1 MAVYLARI
9 GKDKAYIRERM
20 SEYYPKLK
28 DKYFAIKWLMG
39 NYGYDDWGAWVTCEG
54 SIPHAIVALLDG
66 ENLED
71 VIRNAVSIGGDSDT
85 IGAMAASIA
94 EAYYGIPDLIRS
106 EAMAF
111 LDDEMREIVVRF
123 KEKYQK

>member
-1 MAVYLARI
+1 MEAFYESNSFE
-9 GKDKAYIRERM
+9 D
-20 SEYYPKLK
+20 
-28 DKYFAIKWLMG
+28 
-39 NYGYDDWGAWVTCEG
+39 
-54 SIPHAIVALLDG
+54 AL
-66 ENLED
+66 
-71 VIRNAVSIGGDSDT
+71 RNAVSVGGDSDT
-85 IGAMAASIA
+85 LADIAGGIA